1 LFLLTEI
8 SFSSEFFI
16 YVLDLF
22 GTVAFAITGAFK
34 AIEKKFDVI
43 GILVLATITGVAG
56 GTIRDIIL
64 GRIPNSIVDPTY
76 VIVTIASGL
85 VIFFLYSRLKKHW
98 NLFLK
103 FDAIGLGVFT
113 IIGATF
119 AYNIF
124 GLNFLAILLA
134 GILTAAGGGIL
145 RDIFVNQVPIVFVKE
160 FYLSASFIGI
170 VIFSIILYFTN
181 ELYYA
186 TIVGI
191 ALTSSLRLIAMK
203 YNWNLP
209 KVKNTD

>member
-1 LFLLTEI
+1 MYLLTEF
-8 SFSSEFFI
+8 SFTSEFFI

-34 AIEKKFDVI
+34 AIEKKFDIV

-64 GRIPNSIVDPTY
+64 GRIPNSVADPSYIVA
-76 VIVTIASGL
+76 TIASGI

-119 AYNIF
+119 AYNVF

-170 VIFSIILYFTN
+170 VVFSIILYFT
-181 ELYYA
+181 EDIYYA

-191 ALTSSLRLIAMK
+191 ILTTSLRLIAIK

>member
-1 LFLLTEI
+1 MSLLTEI
-8 SFSSEFFI
+8 SFSSDFFI

-56 GTIRDIIL
+56 GTIRDVVL
-64 GRIPNSIVDPTY
+64 GRVPNSIVDPTY
-76 VIVTIASGL
+76 VIVTIASGIT
-85 VIFFLYSRLKKHW
+85 IFFLYSRLKKHW

-134 GILTAAGGGIL
+134 GILTAVGGGIL

-170 VIFSIILYFTN
+170 VIFSIILYFTD

-191 ALTSSLRLIAMK
+191 VLTTSLRLIAMK